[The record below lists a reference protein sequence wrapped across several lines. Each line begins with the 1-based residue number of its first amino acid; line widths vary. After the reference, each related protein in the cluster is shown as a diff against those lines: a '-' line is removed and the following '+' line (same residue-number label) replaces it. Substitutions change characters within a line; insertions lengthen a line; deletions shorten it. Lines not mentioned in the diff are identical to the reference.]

1 MNRLPETA
9 GSTPFPMSASVTEKL
24 SPETEAVWQAY
35 QAMCASKDDYFS
47 LLQALDEKYKN
58 GGEPGIAE
66 SLKLEQLLSEHDK
79 KVKLFNQ
86 AMAAVTGPEAKQ
98 QVLELLKAAADT
110 KDRH

>member
-1 MNRLPETA
+1 
-9 GSTPFPMSASVTEKL
+9 MSEPVTENL
-24 SPETEAVWQAY
+24 SPEIAAAWHAY
-35 QAMCASKDDYFS
+35 QSMSASKDDYFS

-66 SLKLEQLLSEHDK
+66 SLRLEQLLSEHDR

-86 AMAAVTGPEAKQ
+86 TIAAITGPDAKQ
-98 QVLELLKAAADT
+98 QLMELLKAAADT

>member
-1 MNRLPETA
+1 
-9 GSTPFPMSASVTEKL
+9 MSASVTEKL
-24 SPETEAVWQAY
+24 SPETEAAWQAY

-66 SLKLEQLLSEHDK
+66 SLKLEQLLSAHDK

-86 AMAAVTGPEAKQ
+86 AMAAVTGPEAKRQ
-98 QVLELLKAAADT
+98 LMELLRVAAEA
-110 KDRH
+110 KDKH